1 MQRIKESFDR
11 LPIGICFFDRHGV
24 VRLINHR
31 MLEIS
36 GVLCKGG
43 LQTLPELQ
51 AALQAPPEAVSCL
64 DPALSIYRFP
74 NGIFLRF
81 SEERLTL
88 KAGGSCTQVT
98 AADVTELI
106 HGQDRLRQENERLAD
121 ANSRARRLLAQMP
134 EIIRQEETLAM
145 KMRVHDDIGHGIL
158 SARRALVGEE
168 SLDTIRRSAAE
179 WEQSIAV
186 LYRTSRISNEREAL
200 EQAVF
205 RASELDVRVVWE
217 GAEPRATAA
226 RELLALAVRECAMNC
241 VKHAGGT
248 ALTVSCTRE
257 NGCIHAALTNDGTPP
272 ERPIEE
278 GGGLSMLRHRVEA
291 AGGRMEIE
299 SLPRFM
305 LLLSLPEKE
314 EIHHASDDR

>member
-11 LPIGICFFDRHGV
+11 LPIGICFFDWHGV

-145 KMRVHDDIGHGIL
+145 KMRVHDDIGHSIL

-200 EQAVF
+200 EQAIF
-205 RASELDVRVVWE
+205 RASELDVRIVWK
-217 GAEPRATAA
+217 GAEPTVA

-299 SLPRFM
+299 SLPRFVLRLM
-305 LLLSLPEKE
+305 LPEKE
-314 EIHHASDDR
+314 EEHHAGDDR

>member
-145 KMRVHDDIGHGIL
+145 KMRVHDDIGHSIL

-200 EQAVF
+200 EQAIF
-205 RASELDVRVVWE
+205 RASELDVRIVWK
-217 GAEPRATAA
+217 GAEPTVA

-299 SLPRFM
+299 SLPRFVLRLM
-305 LLLSLPEKE
+305 LPEKE
-314 EIHHASDDR
+314 EEHHAGDDR

>member
-145 KMRVHDDIGHGIL
+145 KMRVHDDIGHSIL

-200 EQAVF
+200 EQAIF
-205 RASELDVRVVWE
+205 RASELDVRIVWK
-217 GAEPRATAA
+217 GAEPTVA

-299 SLPRFM
+299 SLPRFV